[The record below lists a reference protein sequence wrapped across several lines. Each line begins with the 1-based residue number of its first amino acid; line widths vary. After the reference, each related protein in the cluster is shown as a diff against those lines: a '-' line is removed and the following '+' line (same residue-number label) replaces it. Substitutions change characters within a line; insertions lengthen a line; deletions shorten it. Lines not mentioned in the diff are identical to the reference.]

1 MKKLIA
7 LFLLVAGAPAFADL
21 DITVTSGATAPTPIA
36 VVPFAQP
43 ADVSVDLAQIIG
55 ADLDRSGIFK
65 TLPRT
70 DMLEKPTDVAQVNF
84 RNWQT
89 LGQQDLVIGTVTRV
103 GGGIAASF
111 RLLDVYHSDDP
122 AHVLLLGKD
131 GISASDPARYRLLA
145 HQIADLI
152 YERLTGVR
160 GYFSTQFAYVT
171 AVGSKDSRR
180 YQVIVADADG
190 EGPHAIAT
198 SRDPLMSPTWS
209 PDGKRI
215 AYVGYDRSGNSAI
228 YVQTPATGDL
238 KKFVGERGI
247 NGSPSFSPDGRQ
259 LAVTLSFE
267 HNPDIYVIDMATSAR
282 RRLTT
287 DSSIDTEASWSPDGR
302 TIAFISDRGGSP
314 QIYTVSASGG
324 EQKRLTFQGKRNEK
338 PVYSPDGKSM
348 ALVNLD
354 SSSYRIALLDLA
366 SGTLKTLSDG
376 PLDESPSFA
385 PNGVAVIYTKQGRQ
399 GSELAMV
406 SLDGRIKQSLRQPGD
421 VREPAWSPY
430 LQ

>member
-1 MKKLIA
+1 MKKIIA
-7 LFLLVAGAPAFADL
+7 CSLLVASLPAFADL
-21 DITVTSGATAPTPIA
+21 DITVTSGATAPTPVA

-43 ADVSVDLAQIIG
+43 QDVTVDIAQIVA

-65 TLPRT
+65 TLPRA
-70 DMLEKPTDVAQVNF
+70 DMLEKPTDFPQINF

-89 LGQQDLVIGTVTRV
+89 LGQQDLVIGTVTHA

-111 RLLDVYHSDDP
+111 KLLDVYHSDDP
-122 AHVLLLGKD
+122 QQVLLLGKD
-131 GISASDPARYRLLA
+131 GMSASDPAHYRLLA

-152 YERLTGVR
+152 YQRLTGVR
-160 GYFSTQFAYVT
+160 GYFSTQIAYVT
-171 AVGSKDSRR
+171 AVGAKDARR
-180 YQVIVADADG
+180 YQLVIADADG
-190 EGPHAIAT
+190 EEPHPIAT
-198 SRDPLMSPTWS
+198 SREPLMSPSWS

-215 AYVGYDRSGNSAI
+215 AYVGYERGNSAI
-228 YVQTPATGDL
+228 YLQTPATGDL

-247 NGSPSFSPDGRQ
+247 NGSPSFSPDGRS

-267 HNPDIYVIDMATSAR
+267 HNPDIYVIDIASGAR
-282 RRLTT
+282 RRITT
-287 DSSIDTEASWSPDGR
+287 DSAIDTEATWSPDGG

-314 QIYTVSASGG
+314 QIYTVPASGG
-324 EQKRLTFQGKRNEK
+324 DQKRLTFQGKRNEK

-354 SSSYRIALLDLA
+354 TSSYRIGLLDL
-366 SGTLKTLSDG
+366 SSQTLKILSDG
-376 PLDESPSFA
+376 PEDESPSFA

-421 VREPAWSPY
+421 VREPAWSPF

>member
-1 MKKLIA
+1 MNKLIA
-7 LFLLVAGAPAFADL
+7 LCLLAIAVPAYADL

-36 VVPFAQP
+36 IVPFAQP
-43 ADVSVDLAQIIG
+43 ADVNVDIAQIVA

-70 DMLEKPTDVAQVNF
+70 DMLEKPTDVSQVNF

-122 AHVLLLGKD
+122 QRVMLLGKD
-131 GISASDPARYRLLA
+131 GMSAGDPGRYRSLA
-145 HQIADLI
+145 HQIADMI
-152 YERLTGVR
+152 YERLTGVP
-160 GYFSTQFAYVT
+160 GYFNTQIAYVT
-171 AVGSKDSRR
+171 AVGARDARR
-180 YQVIVADADG
+180 YQLIIADADG
-190 EGPHAIAT
+190 EAPHAIAT
-198 SRDPLMSPTWS
+198 SREPLMSPAWS
-209 PDGKRI
+209 PDGQKI
-215 AYVGYDRSGNSAI
+215 AYVGYERGNSAI

-238 KKFVGERGI
+238 KRFVGERGI
-247 NGSPSFSPDGRQ
+247 NGSPAFSPDGRQ

-267 HNPDIYVIDMATSAR
+267 HNPDIYVIDVASGAR
-282 RRLTT
+282 RRMTT
-287 DSSIDTEASWSPDGR
+287 DSAIDTEATWSPDGR
-302 TIAFISDRGGSP
+302 TIAFISDRGGTP

-324 EQKRLTFQGKRNEK
+324 DQKRLTFQGKRNEK

-354 SSSYRIALLDLA
+354 SSSYRIALLDLG

-406 SLDGRIKQSLRQPGD
+406 SLDGRIKQSLRQSGD

-430 LQ
+430 LH